1 MTIGL
6 TGGIGCGKSSVLPA
20 FEKIGFAV
28 IDADKL
34 ALEIRSEPETCR
46 FVRERFGE
54 KCVSA
59 EGGINAPALAE
70 IVFSDASAR
79 ADLEAF
85 MHPRIRA
92 AWRARIAAAVP
103 GEKIIAEVPLL
114 FEKNFERDFEATVC
128 VASSEEVQ
136 LARLEARGL
145 PRERARARIVAQMPL
160 SEKIRR
166 ADAVIFNDGSREFLA
181 AQAEET
187 ARVFAEKSERINLL
201 NTK

>member
-20 FEKIGFAV
+20 FENIGFAV
-28 IDADKL
+28 IDADEL
-34 ALEIRSEPETCR
+34 AREIRSEPETRR
-46 FVRERFGE
+46 FARERFGE
-54 KCVSA
+54 KCL
-59 EGGINAPALAE
+59 APDGAIDAAVLAE
-70 IVFSDASAR
+70 TVFSDASAL

-92 AWRARIAAAVP
+92 AWRARIAAAATD
-103 GEKIIAEVPLL
+103 EKIAVEVPLL
-114 FEKNFERDFEATVC
+114 FEKNFECDFDATVC
-128 VASSEEVQ
+128 VASSENVQ
-136 LARLEARGL
+136 LSRLEARGL
-145 PRERARARIVAQMPL
+145 PREQARARIAAQLPL

-181 AQAEET
+181 AQAEEA
-187 ARVFAEKSERINLL
+187 ARALASKSGCINFS